1 MPSAAP
7 NPILSGC
14 YPDPSVTRVGGDYY
28 LVTSTFEYFP
38 GLPVFHSTDLEHWTQ
53 LGHAVDR
60 PTQLDLSAV
69 PSSGGLFA
77 PTIRHHDGVFYLA
90 CTLVGGLGRTGHF
103 VLTATDPA
111 GPWSDP
117 AWLDGAEG
125 IDPSLFFDDD
135 GRAWLAATRPAHH
148 PRWHDQTEVWLREFD
163 PVTST
168 LVGDEHVLWNGALL
182 GAVWAE
188 GPHLYRRD
196 GWYYLLASEGGTEA
210 NHAVSVARSRS
221 VTGPYTGDPANPVLT
236 HRNLGPGHPVTNVGH
251 ADLVE
256 TPDGGWAAVL
266 LASRGPDSPLG
277 RESFVVPVE
286 WHDGWPVFA
295 PGVGQVVL
303 DEPAA
308 PRRGMPGPLE
318 WTGVRTAPAA
328 VIAGDTVTLAG
339 NAFAGVRQRHPSFAF
354 GARVVGLESGSD
366 ATGLAIRQSD
376 EAHVR
381 FVTTTAGVTATR
393 TEHGRTEVLAT
404 AGPATTLEIRGRDG
418 RYELWAD
425 DRLIAAFDGA
435 FLGSAEA
442 GGFVGVWLGLVADAG
457 GGFADVFYAG

>member
-1 MPSAAP
+1 MS

-14 YPDPSVTRVGGDYY
+14 YPDPSVVRVGGDYY

-60 PTQLDLSAV
+60 ADQLDLSTV

-77 PTIRHHDGVFYLA
+77 PTIRHHNGVFFIT
-90 CTLVGGLGRTGHF
+90 CTLVGGDGKRGHF
-103 VLTATDPA
+103 VLTATDAA

-135 GRAWLAATRPAHH
+135 GRAWFAATRPAHD
-148 PRWHDQTEVWLREFD
+148 PQWHDQTEVWLREFD
-163 PVTST
+163 PATRT
-168 LVGDEHVLWNGALL
+168 LTGDEHVLWNGALI

-188 GPHLYRRD
+188 GPHLYKRGD
-196 GWYYLLASEGGTEA
+196 WYYLIASEGGTEA
-210 NHAVSVARSRS
+210 NHAVSVARSRT
-221 VTGPYTGDPANPVLT
+221 VTGPYEGNPANPVLT
-236 HRNLGPGHPVTNVGH
+236 HRTLGHGHPVTNVGH

-266 LASRGPDSPLG
+266 LASRGLDSPLG
-277 RESFVVPVE
+277 RESFLVPVV
-286 WHDGWPVFA
+286 WQDDWPVFA
-295 PGVGQVVL
+295 PGIGQVVL
-303 DEPAA
+303 GEPAA
-308 PRRGMPGPLE
+308 PVRSMPGPLQ
-318 WTGVRTAPAA
+318 WTRPRT
-328 VIAGDTVTLAG
+328 GDLATVDGDSVTLADT
-339 NAFAGVRQRHPSFAF
+339 AFAGVRQRHPRFAF
-354 GARVVGLESGSD
+354 GARVQSGPDASGLM
-366 ATGLAIRQSD
+366 IRQSD
-376 EAHVR
+376 DAHVR
-381 FVTTTAGVTATR
+381 LATTTAGVTATR
-393 TEHGRTEVLAT
+393 TEHGRTDVLAT
-404 AGPATTLEIRGRDG
+404 AGPADRLEIRGRDG

-425 DRLIAAFDGA
+425 DRLLAALDGG

-457 GGFADVFYAG
+457 ATFTEVFYAG